1 MNGEWM
7 VKDVYYEDGI
17 PKIIQDPVNK
27 QWEGLSS
34 GDIEAAYY
42 HVEFDKVFIF
52 YKDPAKWCTAF
63 ARMIEKILREKNG

>member
-1 MNGEWM
+1 M
-7 VKDVYYEDGI
+7 VKDVFYEDGI

-34 GDIEAAYY
+34 GDIEAAFY
-42 HVEFDKVFIF
+42 HVEFDKAYIF
-52 YKDPAKWCTAF
+52 YKDPSKWTVAF